1 MKIYETIN
9 IEFYQNKEYNQ
20 IICKCKSIATNWRH
34 IMSEI
39 KLDIISGFLGAGKTT
54 LIKKL
59 INNEFKDEKIA
70 IIENEFG
77 EISIDGDLLKE
88 NNIDIKEINSGCI
101 CCSLIGDFKESIKE
115 IINFYSPQR
124 ILIEP
129 SGVAKLSDVIKA
141 CTSIKEQC
149 RFTINIIATI
159 IDILNAK
166 MYINNFGEFY
176 KDQIKNAKIII
187 LTRIENSKED
197 DIKEIMNLIKG
208 INSDAIIITQ
218 PLDEIDLIDIANNME
233 KNISIYDESDK
244 INESERNNLLKVKHS
259 YTIAKKLFNS
269 EDKEE
274 KVNNGFKIIRRNNL
288 KEVSY
293 MESFRKHINHIN
305 GADNEFNTWGLETEK
320 KFDEIDLKNIFKDIS
335 KNKIYG
341 NVIRGKGIVKSKD
354 GAWIQFNYT
363 PGQLK
368 INNTKG
374 LALGKICIIGR
385 DINKDKLNYLFQ
397 I

>member
-1 MKIYETIN
+1 
-9 IEFYQNKEYNQ
+9 
-20 IICKCKSIATNWRH
+20 
-34 IMSEI
+34 MSEI

-88 NNIDIKEINSGCI
+88 NNIDIKEIKSGCI

-166 MYINNFGEFY
+166 IYINNFGEFY

-274 KVNNGFKIIRRNNL
+274 KVNDVFKIIRRNNL

-305 GADNEFNTWGLETEK
+305 GTDNAFNTWGLETEK

>member
-1 MKIYETIN
+1 
-9 IEFYQNKEYNQ
+9 
-20 IICKCKSIATNWRH
+20 
-34 IMSEI
+34 MSEI

-274 KVNNGFKIIRRNNL
+274 KVNDGFKIIRRNNL

-305 GADNEFNTWGLETEK
+305 GADNAFNTWGLETEK

-341 NVIRGKGIVKSKD
+341 NVISGKGIVKSKD

-374 LALGKICIIGR
+374 LTLGKICIIGT
-385 DINKDKLNYLFQ
+385 DINKDELNYLFQ